1 MDKSVDKMNINRKLF
16 LILWMASIFGVIAIL
31 PYVFTL
37 QGGIPENLQ
46 VSLYVLIAGQIIQN
60 AIIFAVV
67 IFIGL
72 KLVKKVGFGL
82 PILEGWFEGRKIKND
97 LKPILGIS
105 IGIGLLAGIL
115 IVGMDYLFSILGV
128 AINVAQAGPINPPAW
143 QGFLASFY
151 GGINEEIM
159 LRLFLM
165 TLIVWIFYKIKQTK
179 DGNPTKISIWV
190 AILLAAII
198 FGAGHLPALM
208 SITTLTPLLITRT
221 IILNAVGGVLF
232 GWLYWKKGLESAMIS
247 HFSADIVLHVIVPL
261 LVFI

>member
-1 MDKSVDKMNINRKLF
+1 MNINRKLF

-37 QGGIPENLQ
+37 QGGIPENSQ
-46 VSLYVLIAGQIIQN
+46 IPIYMLIVGQIIQN
-60 AIIFAVV
+60 ALIFAIAILV
-67 IFIGL
+67 GL
-72 KLVKKVGFGL
+72 KLAKKVGLGL
-82 PILEGWFEGRKIKND
+82 PILEGWLEGRKIKND
-97 LKPILGIS
+97 LKSILGIS
-105 IGIGLLAGIL
+105 IGLGLLAGVL
-115 IVGMDYLFSILGV
+115 IVGLDYLFSLMGV
-128 AINVAQAGPINPPAW
+128 TINVAQASINPPVW

-165 TLIVWIFYKIKQTK
+165 TLLVWVFYKIKKTK
-179 DGNPTKISIWV
+179 EGNPTKLSIWLGIV
-190 AILLAAII
+190 LAAVI

-208 SITTLTPLLITRT
+208 SITTLTPLLIIRT
-221 IILNAVGGVLF
+221 IALNALGGIIF

-261 LVFI
+261 LVLI

>member
-1 MDKSVDKMNINRKLF
+1 MNINRKLF

-37 QGGIPENLQ
+37 QGGIPENSQIPIYL
-46 VSLYVLIAGQIIQN
+46 LIIGQIIQN
-60 AIIFAVV
+60 AIIFAIAILV
-67 IFIGL
+67 GL
-72 KLVKKVGFGL
+72 KLAKKVGFGL
-82 PILEGWFEGRKIKND
+82 PILEGWLEGREIKSD
-97 LKPILGIS
+97 LKSILGIS
-105 IGIGLLAGIL
+105 IGLGLLAGVL
-115 IVGMDYLFSILGV
+115 IVGLDYLFSLLGV
-128 AINVAQAGPINPPAW
+128 TINVAQASINPPAW

-165 TLIVWIFYKIKQTK
+165 TLIVWVFYKIKKTK
-179 DGNPTKISIWV
+179 EGNPTKLSIWLGIV
-190 AILLAAII
+190 LAAII

-208 SITTLTPLLITRT
+208 SITTLTPLLIIRT
-221 IILNAVGGVLF
+221 IALNALGGIIF

-261 LVFI
+261 LVLI

>member
-1 MDKSVDKMNINRKLF
+1 MSDKMNINRKLF
-16 LILWMASIFGVIAIL
+16 LILWMASIFGVIVIL

-46 VSLYVLIAGQIIQN
+46 VSLYVLLTGQIIQN
-60 AIIFAVV
+60 AIIFAII

-72 KLVKKVGFGL
+72 KLAKKVGFGL
-82 PILEGWFEGRKIKND
+82 PILESLFEGRKIKND
-97 LKPILGIS
+97 LKSILEVS
-105 IGIGLLAGIL
+105 IGLGFLVGIL
-115 IVGMDYLFSILGV
+115 IVGMDYLFSLLG
-128 AINVAQAGPINPPAW
+128 ATINVAQASSINPPAW

-165 TLIVWIFYKIKQTK
+165 TLIVRILYKIKQSK
-179 DGNPTKISIWV
+179 DGNPTKISIWL
-190 AILLAAII
+190 AIFLAAII
-198 FGAGHLPALM
+198 FGAAHLPALM

-221 IILNAVGGVLF
+221 IILNAVGGVIF

-261 LVFI
+261 VIFI

>member
-1 MDKSVDKMNINRKLF
+1 MNTDRKLF
-16 LILWMASIFGVIAIL
+16 LILWMASIFGIIAIL

-37 QGGIPENLQ
+37 QGSLLGNSPIP
-46 VSLYVLIAGQIIQN
+46 LYLLIAGQIIQN
-60 AIIFAVV
+60 ALIFAIA

-72 KLVKKVGFGL
+72 KLAKKVGLGL
-82 PILEGWFEGRKIKND
+82 PILEGWLEGREIKND
-97 LKPILGIS
+97 LKSILGIS
-105 IGIGLLAGIL
+105 IGLGLLAGAL
-115 IVGMDYLFSILGV
+115 IVGLDYLFSLMGV
-128 AINVAQAGPINPPAW
+128 TISVAQASSINPPAW

-165 TLIVWIFYKIKQTK
+165 TLIVWLFYKIKQTK
-179 DGNPTKISIWV
+179 DGKPTKISMWL
-190 AILLAAII
+190 AIILAAVI

-208 SITTLTPLLITRT
+208 SITTITPLLIIRT
-221 IILNAVGGVLF
+221 VALNALGGIIF

>member
-1 MDKSVDKMNINRKLF
+1 MNTDRKLF
-16 LILWMASIFGVIAIL
+16 LILWMGSIFGLIAIM

-37 QGGIPENLQ
+37 QGSLLGNSPIPPYL
-46 VSLYVLIAGQIIQN
+46 LIAGQIIQN
-60 AIIFAVV
+60 AVIFAIT

-72 KLVKKVGFGL
+72 KLAKKVGLGL
-82 PILEGWFEGRKIKND
+82 PILECWLEGRKTKSD
-97 LKPILGIS
+97 LKSILGIS
-105 IGIGLLAGIL
+105 IGLGLLLGVL
-115 IVGMDYLFSILGV
+115 IVGLDLLFSLMGV
-128 AINVAQAGPINPPAW
+128 TISVAQASSITPPAW

-165 TLIVWIFYKIKQTK
+165 TLLVWIFYKIKKTK
-179 DGNPTKISIWV
+179 EGTPNKLSIWLG
-190 AILLAAII
+190 IILAAII

-208 SITTLTPLLITRT
+208 SITTITPLLITRT
-221 IILNAVGGVLF
+221 IALNALGGIIF

-261 LVFI
+261 LLFI

>member
-1 MDKSVDKMNINRKLF
+1 MNTNRKLF

-37 QGGIPENLQ
+37 QGGVPENSQ
-46 VSLYVLIAGQIIQN
+46 IPIYQLIVGQIIQN
-60 AIIFAVV
+60 ALIFAIA

-72 KLVKKVGFGL
+72 KLAKKVGFGL
-82 PILEGWFEGRKIKND
+82 PILEGWLEGRKIKSD
-97 LKPILGIS
+97 LKSILGIS
-105 IGIGLLAGIL
+105 IGLGLLAGVL
-115 IVGMDYLFSILGV
+115 IVGLDYLFSLMGV
-128 AINVAQAGPINPPAW
+128 TINVAQASINPPVW

-165 TLIVWIFYKIKQTK
+165 TLLVWVFYKIKKTK
-179 DGNPTKISIWV
+179 EGTPTKLSIWLGIV
-190 AILLAAII
+190 LAAVI

-208 SITTLTPLLITRT
+208 SITALNPLLIIRT
-221 IILNAVGGVLF
+221 IALNALGGIIF

-247 HFSADIVLHVIVPL
+247 HFSADIVLHVIVPF
-261 LVFI
+261 LVLI

>member
-1 MDKSVDKMNINRKLF
+1 MNTNRKLF

-37 QGGIPENLQ
+37 QGGVPGNSP
-46 VSLYVLIAGQIIQN
+46 VPLYMLIAGQIIQN
-60 AIIFAVV
+60 AVIFAIT

-72 KLVKKVGFGL
+72 KLAKKVGFGL
-82 PILEGWFEGRKIKND
+82 PILEGWLEGRKIKND
-97 LKPILGIS
+97 LKSILGIS
-105 IGIGLLAGIL
+105 IGLGLLAGAL
-115 IVGMDYLFSILGV
+115 IVGLDYLFSLMGV
-128 AINVAQAGPINPPAW
+128 TISVAQASSITPPAW

-165 TLIVWIFYKIKQTK
+165 TLLVWVFYKIKKTK
-179 DGNPTKISIWV
+179 EGNPTKLSIWLGIV
-190 AILLAAII
+190 LAAII

-208 SITTLTPLLITRT
+208 SITTLTPLLIIRT
-221 IILNAVGGVLF
+221 IALNALGGIIF

-261 LVFI
+261 LLLI

>member
-1 MDKSVDKMNINRKLF
+1 MRVDIMNMNRKLF

-37 QGGIPENLQ
+37 QGGIPENLP
-46 VSLYVLIAGQIIQN
+46 VSVYLLIAGQIIQN
-60 AIIFAVV
+60 AIIFAIT

-72 KLVKKVGFGL
+72 KLAKKVGLGL
-82 PILEGWFEGRKIKND
+82 PILESWLEGRKIKSN
-97 LKPILGIS
+97 LKSILGIS
-105 IGIGLLAGIL
+105 IGLGLLAGVL
-115 IVGMDYLFSILGV
+115 MVGLDLLFSTMGV
-128 AINVAQAGPINPPAW
+128 TINVAQASSINPPAW

-165 TLIVWIFYKIKQTK
+165 TLLVWIFYKIKQTK
-179 DGNPTKISIWV
+179 DGRPTKISIWLGIV
-190 AILLAAII
+190 LSAVI

-208 SITTLTPLLITRT
+208 SITTITPLLIIRT
-221 IILNAVGGVLF
+221 IALNALGGIIF

>member
-1 MDKSVDKMNINRKLF
+1 MNINRKLF

-37 QGGIPENLQ
+37 QGGIPENSQ
-46 VSLYVLIAGQIIQN
+46 IPIYILIAGQIIQN
-60 AIIFAVV
+60 ALIFA
-67 IFIGL
+67 IAIYIGL
-72 KLVKKVGFGL
+72 KLAKKVGFGL
-82 PILEGWFEGRKIKND
+82 PILEGWLEARKIKSD
-97 LKPILGIS
+97 LKSILGIS
-105 IGIGLLAGIL
+105 IGLGLLAGVL
-115 IVGMDYLFSILGV
+115 IVGLDYLFSLLGV
-128 AINVAQAGPINPPAW
+128 TINVAQASINPPAW

-165 TLIVWIFYKIKQTK
+165 TLIVWVFYKIKKTK
-179 DGNPTKISIWV
+179 EGNPTKLSIWLGIV
-190 AILLAAII
+190 LAAII

-208 SITTLTPLLITRT
+208 SITTLTPLLIIRT
-221 IILNAVGGVLF
+221 IALNALGGIIF

-261 LVFI
+261 LVLI

>member
-1 MDKSVDKMNINRKLF
+1 MNTNRKLF
-16 LILWMASIFGVIAIL
+16 LILWMASIFGVIGIL

-37 QGGIPENLQ
+37 QGGVPGNAPTT
-46 VSLYVLIAGQIIQN
+46 LYLLIAGQIIQN
-60 AIIFAVV
+60 AVIFAIA

-72 KLVKKVGFGL
+72 KLAKKVGFGL
-82 PILEGWFEGRKIKND
+82 PILEGWLEGRKIKND
-97 LKPILGIS
+97 LKSILGIS
-105 IGIGLLAGIL
+105 IGLGLLAGAL
-115 IVGMDYLFSILGV
+115 IVGLDYLFSLMGV
-128 AINVAQAGPINPPAW
+128 TISVAQASSITPPAW

-165 TLIVWIFYKIKQTK
+165 TLLVWVFYKIKKTK
-179 DGNPTKISIWV
+179 EGNPTKLSIWLGIV
-190 AILLAAII
+190 LAAII

-208 SITTLTPLLITRT
+208 SITTLTPLLIIRT
-221 IILNAVGGVLF
+221 IALNALGGIIF